1 MNPRKAP
8 LNSMII
14 SEYQSVIFNTH
25 DKKREKSKGVA
36 KFLGVRCVELER
48 SHNFFAKKVRPQ
60 KVSNRIIIKLKSVI
74 TKEVDVKKYA
84 KRIQR
89 EKLIPLQSKM

>member
-1 MNPRKAP
+1 
-8 LNSMII
+8 MII
-14 SEYQSVIFNTH
+14 SEYQSVVFKMN
-25 DKKREKSKGVA
+25 DKNKEKSKGVA
-36 KFLGVRCVELER
+36 KSLGVSCVELER
-48 SHNFFAKKVRPQ
+48 VHNFFAKKVRPQ